1 MILFDIPLDD
11 DGLKYAYW
19 SRGDSPL
26 YAADAIEGLEPV
38 LLQQSP
44 ALVISP
50 PESKEALQKLFE
62 GKLKYLF
69 DGKLGK
75 RECTVF
81 KMEPTPPA
89 PTGQSNRPRGLL
101 QPFLEGGE

>member
-26 YAADAIEGLEPV
+26 YAADTIEGLEPV

-50 PESKEALQKLFE
+50 MESKEALQKLLE

-75 RECTVF
+75 RECAVF
-81 KMEPTPPA
+81 KTEPTPPA